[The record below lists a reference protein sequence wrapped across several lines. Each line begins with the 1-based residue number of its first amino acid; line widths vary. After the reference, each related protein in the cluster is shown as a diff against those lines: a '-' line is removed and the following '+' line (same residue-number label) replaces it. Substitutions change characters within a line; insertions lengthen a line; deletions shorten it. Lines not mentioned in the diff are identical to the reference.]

1 MANPRHPFN
10 ENLRPNSTPSI
21 ILVLILFSHHSH
33 LGCQLTLKGREEW
46 ISELCKML
54 IWKWGKLKIPWKILN
69 HLKLKEVKPKKIN
82 DGLVDIH
89 QGNQPW
95 IVSFKP
101 LQRGL
106 DQIAPI
112 DSRNHSKETHT
123 HIYIYIY
130 FFFLVCFMRNLFRSK
145 IHQSW

>member
-1 MANPRHPFN
+1 M
-10 ENLRPNSTPSI
+10 
-21 ILVLILFSHHSH
+21 
-33 LGCQLTLKGREEW
+33 
-46 ISELCKML
+46 
-54 IWKWGKLKIPWKILN
+54 
-69 HLKLKEVKPKKIN
+69 KPKKIN

-123 HIYIYIY
+123 HTHIYLY
-130 FFFLVCFMRNLFRSK
+130 FFFYSLFHEKFIQKQNPSELIRRVK
-145 IHQSW
+145 AALIFKR